1 MGVSQDDFDAD
12 LSPRDIVLLKLRIK
26 HPTAPVREL
35 RDILEE
41 EYGISL
47 SHNRVNELLRE
58 METEDVFRSEVV
70 PNRELF
76 QYHLFRI
83 AFHYPN
89 FEEKWEDCYWELAED
104 PHVVIF
110 ANADDYY
117 HWTLVTQFNDDR
129 EAEQWIHYFFKKHG
143 DLIAQ
148 FDNTKLPTIHKF
160 FTDADMLDERLW
172 ESEAGREYL
181 EEANEGR
188 SDERSPRSVI
198 PPEETER

>member
-1 MGVSQDDFDAD
+1 MSDDEFDAD
-12 LSPRDIVLLKLRIK
+12 LSPRDIILLKLRIK

-58 METEDVFRSEVV
+58 LEGEEVFRTETV
-70 PNRELF
+70 PNRQLF

-89 FEEKWEDCYWELAED
+89 FEAKWEDCYWDLVED
-104 PHVVIF
+104 PHVVLF

-117 HWTLVTQFNDDR
+117 YWTLVTQFNDDR
-129 EAEQWIHYFFKKHG
+129 EAERWVHYFFKKHG
-143 DLIAQ
+143 ELIAQ
-148 FDNTKLPTIHKF
+148 FDNTKLPTVHKF
-160 FTDADMLDERLW
+160 YTDGNILDERLW
-172 ESEAGREYL
+172 ESDEGRRYL
-181 EEANEGR
+181 EHAQDDDEAVE
-188 SDERSPRSVI
+188 SMSTM
-198 PPEETER
+198 PPHENDLDN